1 MLKHDI
7 CCSYGWLD
15 RHMKR
20 SRKPNLRRTL
30 VRVGVLVCLPLL
42 GVLATLLISK
52 SVSAQTATFEWVNA
66 GTIKNP
72 ADGRVYYDSSPLEWM
87 DSDGARPEYIE
98 SSRQTCSNATN
109 GRTNVPD
116 DRIFT
121 SLGSDGKP
129 IFQPRT
135 GNRLLINNNGLDTGA
150 GVPYCDADDIRI
162 NLDKPR
168 NALYYF
174 YRSGDTVYTF
184 NNQHSFVKTG
194 EASGSE
200 IFVRSGEQSSICPDV
215 IVNQT
220 GRWLIFPMSGADDE
234 TASEAK
240 SEVYQDSFGFPG
252 TLEKCRVAPQEMDS
266 VFHAAH
272 FTFLNGRDPTPVPQ
286 EWYPPINVDDG
297 YIIANGVGTQ
307 DNAPPSSAPP
317 PGAAGGAESIE
328 EKSACN
334 FSFSFMS
341 VVTLKWLICPI
352 VDMMTAG
359 TEVMEDFI
367 TNLLVVEMSPLD
379 PAKEYHKIWAAFRA
393 LALGIIVIA
402 ALVVII
408 VQALGIESPAYAPR
422 ILAIRGAVA
431 VFFIVISFPLLRAIV
446 VATNGIM
453 NGIRGLIYAPFNGSA
468 FSNELSDGAAGMLLL
483 IAGGALARFGP
494 IPLLTFVGSALLSVA
509 LTAGIII
516 FAHSILYMLILISP
530 VAIALGVLP
539 NTRKGFQFLQNTFI
553 SIIFGLIAVAFVMAA
568 LRVLSVVTANL
579 DVNSGPNQVIAL
591 IERLVIPG
599 AAGAAFLA
607 MNSAI
612 KQLTGGFQS
621 AIQQAQQGLATARS
635 NSGKKRAKRFTE
647 GTLWN
652 ASRRGPLGA
661 IARAGNAVG
670 RHVGTEN
677 KGLLGAVGIPT
688 RRSRAA
694 KANRTSSEIDQT
706 LRDNPGLAELANYD
720 DANAVLSHSG
730 GTMAGARQAARDLF
744 GTTDSEQARN
754 AIAAASVFLG
764 RDGRKNATAA
774 MKTYAQNKSRATGAG
789 RFDITQRGIN
799 RLARTTEQ
807 RNALA
812 GMYQFYSRSQG
823 GRADLGGNWN
833 DQGNIADAD
842 AAGAAAAAASAAAGG
857 TAAQQEQARAGARA
871 QTLTDLTMMNG
882 VGRTE
887 VPTIVRGHTGQVRQ
901 LMGEW
906 DASGRQVSQG
916 TLERMLNSANDEH
929 RYEAALRILEMQ
941 KAMPYAN
948 GDSADLINGF
958 FDNLGINQ
966 IDVANDL
973 AGRIGAVRGRPVTGD
988 RLNAQARVY
997 DQATGVN
1004 PGGAGAGG
1012 GGAGGP

>member
-1 MLKHDI
+1 
-7 CCSYGWLD
+7 
-15 RHMKR
+15 MKR
-20 SRKPNLRRTL
+20 LRKPNFRRTL
-30 VRVGVLVCLPLL
+30 VRVGILVCLPIL
-42 GVLATLLISK
+42 GLLATLLISK
-52 SVSAQTATFEWVNA
+52 SVSAQAATFEWVNA

-72 ADGRVYYDSSPLEWM
+72 ADGRVYYDSDPLEWM
-87 DSDGARPEYIE
+87 QAGGSRAEFIE

-121 SLGSDGKP
+121 APGVV
-129 IFQPRT
+129 QART
-135 GNRLLINNNGLDTGA
+135 GNRLLVNNNGLDTGA
-150 GVPYCDADDIRI
+150 GVAYCDADSINI

-168 NALYYF
+168 NALYFF
-174 YRSGDTVYTF
+174 YRSGDTVYSF
-184 NNQHSFVKTG
+184 NNQYSFVKTG

-200 IFVRSGEQSSICPDV
+200 IFVRSGEQSSVCPDV

-220 GRWLIFPMSGADDE
+220 GRWLIFPMAGVDDE
-234 TASEAK
+234 TASEAG

-252 TLEKCRVAPQEMDS
+252 TLDKCRVAPLEIET
-266 VFHAAH
+266 VFHAGFASE
-272 FTFLNGRDPTPVPQ
+272 TGGNQNWTLSPAGWYEVING
-286 EWYPPINVDDG
+286 DDG
-297 YIIANGVGTQ
+297 YIIKNGVGTAE
-307 DNAPPSSAPP
+307 NAPPSSAPP
-317 PGAAGGAESIE
+317 PGAAGGAENIE
-328 EKSACN
+328 ELSACN

-341 VVTLKWLICPI
+341 VVTLKWLICP
-352 VDMMTAG
+352 VVNMLTAG

-367 TNLLVVEMSPLD
+367 TNLLIVELSPLD
-379 PAKEYHKIWAAFRA
+379 PAKAYHKIWAAFRA

-402 ALVVII
+402 ALVVIV

-453 NGIRGLIYAPFNGSA
+453 NGIRGLVYAPFNGA
-468 FSNELSDGAAGMLLL
+468 EFSNELSDGAAGMLLL

-494 IPLLTFVGSALLSVA
+494 LPLLTFVGSALLSVA

-516 FAHSILYMLILISP
+516 FAHSLLYMLILISP
-530 VAIALGVLP
+530 VAIAFGVLP
-539 NTRKGFQFLQNTFI
+539 NTRKAFQFLQNTFI
-553 SIIFGLIAVAFVMAA
+553 SIVFGLIAVSFVMAA

-591 IERLVIPG
+591 VERLAIPV
-599 AAGAAFLA
+599 AAGAVFLA

-612 KQLTGGFQS
+612 KQVTGGFQN

-635 NSGKKRAKRFTE
+635 NAGKKRAKRFTE

-652 ASRRGPLGA
+652 GSRRGPLGA

-694 KANRTSSEIDQT
+694 KSNRSSSEIDQT

-720 DANAVLSHSG
+720 DANAVLALSG

-754 AIAAASVFLG
+754 AIAAASVHLG
-764 RDGRKNATAA
+764 QDGRKNSTAA
-774 MKTYAQNKSRATGAG
+774 LKTLAQNKSRPVGAG
-789 RFDITQRGIN
+789 RFDIIQRGIN
-799 RLARTTEQ
+799 RGARSTED
-807 RNALA
+807 RNARA

-833 DQGNIADAD
+833 DADNIADAD
-842 AAGAAAAAASAAAGG
+842 AAGAAAAAAVAAGG
-857 TAAQQEQARAGARA
+857 GNAAAQEQARQGARA

-887 VPTIVRGHTGQVRQ
+887 VPTLVRGHTGQVRQ

-906 DASGRQVSQG
+906 DDNGNQTSQG
-916 TLERMLNSANDEH
+916 TLERMLNSSNDDH
-929 RYEAALRILEMQ
+929 RYEAALRILELQ

-948 GDSADLINGF
+948 GDSQDLINGF
-958 FDNLGINQ
+958 FDNLGVNQ
-966 IDVANDL
+966 QDVAGDL
-973 AGRIGAVRGRPVTGD
+973 SARIGPVRGRAVSAD

-997 DQATGVN
+997 DQATTGQQQQQQQQQN
-1004 PGGAGAGG
+1004 P
-1012 GGAGGP
+1012 